1 METQHF
7 GNTEVVSA
15 AGGFN
20 HSVAV
25 TEHGC
30 LCTWGKGQDAEDASP
45 AGLGHF
51 NMHTKLVPACITL
64 HIQQGARIGRC
75 HKLPPLNALAFTM
88 GTHTRLGSVVYT
100 SAPAGGSSRRSQ
112 RLEDKTLATAADTST
127 GCAYVT
133 MPGELLQRVV
143 EACVSWPEGQAGE
156 LEGVVRLLGDMMKDK
171 VSH

>member
-1 METQHF
+1 MPTRVETQHF
-7 GNTEVVSA
+7 CKTKVVSA

-30 LCTWGKGQDAEDASP
+30 LYTWGKGHLQHP
-45 AGLGHF
+45 AP
-51 NMHTKLVPACITL
+51 V
-64 HIQQGARIGRC
+64 
-75 HKLPPLNALAFTM
+75 KLPPLNALAFTM
-88 GTHTRLGSVVYT
+88 GTHTRLGSVVPT

-112 RLEDKTLATAADTST
+112 RLEDKALATAADTST

-156 LEGVVRLLGDMMKDK
+156 LEGVVRLLGGMMKDK